1 GADAMWSA
9 VSDIECGS
17 AGGSVEGGE
26 LTSEQ
31 LWGSMRVDS
40 YFAPRLLPP
49 TRVAMRLAALNIYLH
64 NDMPTLNE
72 ENCRTLEGLYV
83 SRPLRRSHR
92 VLALCARDAA

>member
-1 GADAMWSA
+1 MLSLLYTQGADAMWSA
-9 VSDIECGS
+9 VSDVECGS
-17 AGGSVEGGE
+17 AAGSIEGGE

-72 ENCRTLEGLYV
+72 YV
-83 SRPLRRSHR
+83 FF
-92 VLALCARDAA
+92 ALKILCCKVF